1 MRNPEADVVDAI
13 AALVDEQLEQ
23 ESSGYDHNIN
33 QDTCP
38 RCGDGWHGLAT
49 NGCPGATGLKAS
61 PVTETDRRPGDVYA
75 SHYHGGQSRTFGG
88 FGIRADPSV
97 PPGHFH
103 IDSQSQAFE
112 PPHLLD
118 DDRPLPTYFTLV
130 IAELVPAEYRAVETP
145 EVFRLDPSHY
155 RTVDI
160 RCESSYSHAT
170 DMLWL
175 RIRFGDQYLTHV
187 VPCAAVDGAR
197 PGVRLLHTS
206 IPNLADSYVELF
218 THPTYGVFAWF
229 RIKGGAV
236 QLHLRFAGLG
246 HR

>member
-38 RCGDGWHGLAT
+38 QCGDGWHGLAT
-49 NGCPGATGLKAS
+49 SRCPGATGLKAS
-61 PVTETDRRPGDVYA
+61 PVADTDRRPGDVYA
-75 SHYHGGQSRTFGG
+75 SHYHGEESRTFGG
-88 FGIRADPSV
+88 LGIRADPSV
-97 PPGHFH
+97 PPGHFR
-103 IDSQSQAFE
+103 IDSPAQSFE

-118 DDRPLPTYFTLV
+118 DRPLPTSFSLV
-130 IAELVPAEYRAVETP
+130 IREPLPVKFRACETP
-145 EVFRLDPSHY
+145 EVYRLDPSHY

-175 RIRFGDQYLTHV
+175 RIRVGDQYLRHV
-187 VPCAAVDGAR
+187 VPCAAVYGAR

-206 IPNLADSYVELF
+206 IPNVADSYVELF

-229 RIKGGAV
+229 RIKDGAFH
-236 QLHLRFAGLG
+236 LHLRFAGLG

>member
-38 RCGDGWHGLAT
+38 KCGNGWHGLAT

-61 PVTETDRRPGDVYA
+61 PATDTDRRPGDVYA
-75 SHYHGGQSRTFGG
+75 SHYEGEPSRTFGG
-88 FGIRADPSV
+88 FGIRADRSV
-97 PPGHFH
+97 PLGRFR
-103 IDSQSQAFE
+103 IDSPAESFE
-112 PPHLLD
+112 PPHLL

-130 IAELVPAEYRAVETP
+130 IAEPVPAEYRAVETP
-145 EVFRLDPSHY
+145 EVYRLYPSHH

-175 RIRFGDQYLTHV
+175 RIRVGGQYLTHV
-187 VPCAAVDGAR
+187 VPCAAVYGAR

-206 IPNLADSYVELF
+206 IPDLADSYVELF

>member
-38 RCGDGWHGLAT
+38 RCGNGWHGLAT
-49 NGCPGATGLKAS
+49 SGCPGATGLKAS
-61 PVTETDRRPGDVYA
+61 PVTDTDRRPGDVYA
-75 SHYHGGQSRTFGG
+75 SHYDGEQLRTFGG

-97 PPGHFH
+97 PRGRLRFDGPA
-103 IDSQSQAFE
+103 QSFE

-118 DDRPLPTYFTLV
+118 DRPLPTYFRLV
-130 IAELVPAEYRAVETP
+130 IAELVPAEYRAVEPP
-145 EVFRLDPSHY
+145 EVCRLYPSHH
-155 RTVDI
+155 RVVDI

-175 RIRFGDQYLTHV
+175 RIRVDEQYLTHI
-187 VPCAAVDGAR
+187 VPCEAVYAAPRA
-197 PGVRLLHTS
+197 VRLLHTS

-218 THPTYGVFAWF
+218 THPTYGVVALF
-229 RIKGGAV
+229 RIKDGAFH
-236 QLHLRFAGLG
+236 LHLRFTGLG